1 MAYPHHTTNSPEAAP
16 QAEAFNSALDEVL
29 GILVLHLKPKARQT
43 VEREMREFADRLD
56 RLAAHKIGLPRVLA
70 KGACLDNVVPIRG
83 PRGASRALDDAAMA
97 ARLRAE
103 AAAHRAEASAIRGLI
118 ERAF

>member
-16 QAEAFNSALDEVL
+16 QAEAFNSALDEML
-29 GILVLHLKPKARQT
+29 SILVLHLKPKARRT

-70 KGACLDNVVPIRG
+70 ERAHLDNVVPIRG
-83 PRGASRALDDAAMA
+83 PRGADRALDDAATA
-97 ARLRAE
+97 ARM
-103 AAAHRAEASAIRGLI
+103 RAEASAVRGLI